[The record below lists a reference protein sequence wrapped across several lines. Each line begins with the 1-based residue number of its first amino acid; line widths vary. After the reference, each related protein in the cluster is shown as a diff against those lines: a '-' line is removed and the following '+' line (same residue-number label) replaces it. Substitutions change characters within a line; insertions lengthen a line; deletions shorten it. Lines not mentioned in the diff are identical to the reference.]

1 MDVLVTSLF
10 DSGEDKI
17 GRSRLLKFIATCL
30 DNFNYRNG
38 TSNISYYDHAYTSD
52 DSTCL
57 NAARGSPM
65 SDNEAEQN
73 SSLNTYAS
81 DCSTAKRP
89 SIQVIT
95 YRCQLEQRFNEYG
108 LLRSLL
114 KQLLQFEND
123 EKTQF
128 EREQYLTRL
137 CEINKANDLHLR
149 SNLFLLNDLLHVRF
163 RRSYIETDHANDSN
177 FVQTHDANLN
187 ELLLHIVNKLIEPTN
202 PVTETYSSASTG
214 GLVTGTARFVFC
226 PTSGMRA

>member
-1 MDVLVTSLF
+1 MTSLF
-10 DSGEDKI
+10 DAGEDKI
-17 GRSRLLKFIATCL
+17 GRSRLLKFIAASL
-30 DNFNYRNG
+30 QNINYRNG
-38 TSNISYYDHAYTSD
+38 TSNISHYDHAYTSD

-57 NAARGSPM
+57 NGSPM
-65 SDNEAEQN
+65 SDNEAQPM
-73 SSLNTYAS
+73 SSLSTYAS
-81 DCSTAKRP
+81 DCSTMKRP

-114 KQLLQFEND
+114 KQLLQFDND

-163 RRSYIETDHANDSN
+163 RRSHIETDHANDHN
-177 FVQTHDANLN
+177 FVQTHDAKLN
-187 ELLLHIVNKLIEPTN
+187 ELLLHILNKLIEPTN
-202 PVTETYSSASTG
+202 PVGETYSSASSA
-214 GLVTGTARFVFC
+214 GLIVSTPRFVVDI
-226 PTSGMRA
+226 S